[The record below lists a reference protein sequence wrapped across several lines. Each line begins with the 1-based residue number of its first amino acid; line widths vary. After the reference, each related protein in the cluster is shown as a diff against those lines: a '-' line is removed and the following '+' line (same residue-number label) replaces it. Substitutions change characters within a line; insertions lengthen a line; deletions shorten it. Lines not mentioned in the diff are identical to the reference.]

1 MRPLKT
7 RQRPDNIPNEKR
19 IMRSRT
25 GRTIYL
31 VLLFVFGLFVANYL
45 VGDYILLRA
54 DGLVLRD
61 QNVIATPFVA
71 RVERVDVREGQSVEA
86 GSVLLNLQSTEIL
99 ERLADLSTKRAE
111 LVAKATDFKVRAE
124 SVAQLLPL
132 AERRADEAVNTIK
145 QFDDLAAA
153 KLVTSARYQEAL
165 KVSYEANR
173 DRVSL
178 RTQRQVLE
186 EELES
191 LDGALEDAAD
201 AISKVEA
208 LYADGTVRSPVS
220 GSIGATVPSVGN
232 VYRPGEPILSIYS
245 GKPYVLV
252 YLPRRYLFPISV
264 GMEVH
269 ITDGR
274 EETTGVITE
283 ILPVTDMLPRE
294 FQNTFKPSDRS
305 QLAKISLSSG
315 GSFPLNQKVG
325 VSSYPSVGSGLENLL
340 NLFGTQSAQD

>member
-1 MRPLKT
+1 MRPLKN

-19 IMRSRT
+19 VMRSKT

-31 VLLFVFGLFVANYL
+31 GLLFVFGLVVANYL
-45 VGDYILLRA
+45 FGDFLLLKA

-61 QNVIATPFVA
+61 RNVIATPYVA
-71 RVERVDVREGQSVEA
+71 RIESVDIREGQDVDA
-86 GSVLLNLQSTEIL
+86 GRVLLNLQSTDIL

-111 LVAKATDFKVRAE
+111 LVAKATDFKIRSAN
-124 SVAQLLPL
+124 VAQLLPL
-132 AERRADEAVNTIK
+132 AERRADQAISTIK

-178 RTQRQVLE
+178 KTQRNVLE

-201 AISKVEA
+201 AISRVEA

-220 GSIGATVPSVGN
+220 GSIGATIPSVGN
-232 VYRPGEPILSIYS
+232 VYRPGEPILSVYS
-245 GKPYVLV
+245 GEPYVLA

-264 GMEVH
+264 GMNVH
-269 ITDGR
+269 VTDGR
-274 EETTGVITE
+274 QSATGVITE
-283 ILPVTDMLPRE
+283 ILPVTDTLPKE
-294 FQNTFKPSDRS
+294 FQNTFKPSDRN
-305 QLAKISLSSG
+305 QLAKIHLEG
-315 GSFPLNQKVG
+315 HKPFPLNQKVAL
-325 VSSYPSVGSGLENLL
+325 SSYPTLRGSFRTLRSI
-340 NLFGTQSAQD
+340 FGSEPAGN